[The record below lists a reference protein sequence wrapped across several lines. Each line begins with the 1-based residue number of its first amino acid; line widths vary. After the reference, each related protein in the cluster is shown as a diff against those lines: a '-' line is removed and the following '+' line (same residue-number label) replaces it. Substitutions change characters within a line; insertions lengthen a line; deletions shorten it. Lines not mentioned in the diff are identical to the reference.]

1 MKGKGVSAV
10 RRKQDARGVAGWVI
24 LAVLILL
31 FSAASPKF
39 YALSNIITV
48 LRQISLLGIASL
60 GLMYVMLTGYMDLSV
75 GAQMSFSGMILAV
88 CMTRLGLPVWLCA
101 LLATGMGMLTGYLT
115 GLVVTLT
122 RIPSLLATLATTSV
136 FSGLSYLISGGNP
149 IYNIREGIL
158 VLGQGHLG
166 PIPIPAVIL
175 ACMLA
180 ASAFFLNKTYW
191 GKYLCA
197 VGSNAGAAK
206 AVGLNTGR
214 ICRLAYTLCGL
225 LAAVAGIIMVSRVNS
240 AQPSAG
246 LSYQLNTLA
255 ACAVGGVS
263 MRGGKG
269 KVINVING
277 ILIVGVLTNGLGI
290 IGTSKY
296 LQDVVQG
303 LVFLLAMGLDY
314 TRRRETGW
322 TD

>member
-1 MKGKGVSAV
+1 MNHKK
-10 RRKQDARGVAGWVI
+10 DTRGIAGWII
-24 LAVLILL
+24 LVVLILL

-39 YALSNIITV
+39 FALGNIITV

-88 CMTRLGLPVWLCA
+88 CMAQLGLPVWLCV
-101 LLATGMGMLTGYLT
+101 LLAVVTGALTGYFT
-115 GLVVTLT
+115 GLVVTLS
-122 RIPSLLATLATTSV
+122 RIPSLLATLATTSI

-149 IYNIREGIL
+149 IYNIQERIL
-158 VLGQGHLG
+158 VLGQGHFG
-166 PIPIPAVIL
+166 PIPIPTVIL

-180 ASAFFLNKTYW
+180 ASAFLLEKTYW
-191 GKYLCA
+191 GKYVCA
-197 VGSNAGAAK
+197 VGSNASAAK
-206 AVGLNTGR
+206 AMGLNTNR
-214 ICRLAYTLCGL
+214 ICRVAYTLCGL
-225 LAAVAGIIMVSRVNS
+225 LAAVAGITMVSRVNS

-246 LSYQLNTLA
+246 LSYQLNTLT

-269 KVINVING
+269 NVVNVING
-277 ILIVGVLTNGLGI
+277 ILIIGVLTNGLGI

-296 LQDVVQG
+296 LQNVVQG

-314 TRRRETGW
+314 TRRQERVV
-322 TD
+322 D